1 MKKVC
6 VVTGARAEYGLLRW
20 VIEGIQDSQKLDL
33 QIIATGMH
41 LSPEFGLT
49 YREIEED
56 GFQIDRKVEMVLSA
70 DTPSAITKSI
80 GLGLIGFGDVFSELQ
95 PDIVVLLGDRYELL
109 AAATAA
115 MVSQIAIAHIHGGET
130 TEGAVDEAI
139 RHSITKMAWWHFVAA
154 AEYEQRVA
162 QLGELPQRIFNVGA
176 LGVDGIKRTTLLSK
190 AEVIAK
196 TGLFV
201 TKKRYGLKI
210 INDAGRKVNKI
221 HVKGLDTIRSNFALA
236 MKNLLSKVLEDIL
249 ANVPKDKID
258 ERIMK
263 FKRNMNMLHYD
274 VMANPIGVKGI
285 GKYEVKDTDSPFSTF
300 KKGAPVHVK
309 AAINYNSLLEHWY
322 EGRKYEKITNSTKI
336 KWVYLKDNEFG
347 FDTIAYKGYEDPPQ
361 ILDLIKNK
369 IDHNRMY
376 DQAMTKKIGMFYDSM
391 GWEAVVDKQ
400 QSIER
405 FF

>member
-196 TGLFV
+196 TGIQFGE
-201 TKKRYGLKI
+201 R
-210 INDAGRKVNKI
+210 
-221 HVKGLDTIRSNFALA
+221 
-236 MKNLLSKVLEDIL
+236 NLLITFHPVTLEAKGSREQVSALLDALDSRSDVNLIFTMPNSDTDGRVIKDLINNFVSKNYERAIVFTSMGRLNYLSTLKYVDGVIGNSSSGLIEAPSFRIGTVNIGIRQEGRLKAGSVIDCEPTKDSIKKGIERLYSLSFQDRLLSVTNPYGNGGASEKIVEVLEDALIPETL
-249 ANVPKDKID
+249 RK
-258 ERIMK
+258 
-263 FKRNMNMLHYD
+263 
-274 VMANPIGVKGI
+274 
-285 GKYEVKDTDSPFSTF
+285 TF
-300 KKGAPVHVK
+300 NN
-309 AAINYNSLLEHWY
+309 I
-322 EGRKYEKITNSTKI
+322 
-336 KWVYLKDNEFG
+336 
-347 FDTIAYKGYEDPPQ
+347 
-361 ILDLIKNK
+361 
-369 IDHNRMY
+369 
-376 DQAMTKKIGMFYDSM
+376 
-391 GWEAVVDKQ
+391 
-400 QSIER
+400 
-405 FF
+405 